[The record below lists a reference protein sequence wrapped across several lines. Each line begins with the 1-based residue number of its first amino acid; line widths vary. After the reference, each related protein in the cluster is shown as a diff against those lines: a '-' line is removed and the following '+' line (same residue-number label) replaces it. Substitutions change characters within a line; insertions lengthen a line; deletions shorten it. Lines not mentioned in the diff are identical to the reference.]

1 MELQYA
7 SRDFESFLADVKEV
21 SGLATCNQAY
31 TTVQG
36 VFQVFR
42 RRLDLKD
49 AIRFANVLPP
59 VLAAIFISDWDTDEP
74 QLPFLDR
81 ERMTR
86 EAQGLRKNHNFS
98 PETCIRDVAI
108 ALRKHVDKAS
118 FDRILASLPPGASEF
133 WRV

>member
-21 SGLATCNQAY
+21 SGLATRNQAY

-49 AIRFANVLPP
+49 AIRFANG
-59 VLAAIFISDWDTDEP
+59 
-74 QLPFLDR
+74 FLR
-81 ERMTR
+81 CWR
-86 EAQGLRKNHNFS
+86 QFS
-98 PETCIRDVAI
+98 FPIGTPTSPSFRFSI
-108 ALRKHVDKAS
+108 AR
-118 FDRILASLPPGASEF
+118 G
-133 WRV
+133 